1 MWFLLLS
8 LWTKYH
14 GVTIRMKPLQ
24 RYFHMVL
31 FISYVVVV
39 TFKSWMKSYGVTIHE
54 TSLAALLHGAIN
66 LVGLYKRDFWTFGEF
81 VLICYCPEWT
91 GLKHYRGRGAFLTDL
106 VWLASVRVL
115 LSTLQHSSFSERYR
129 SFYCGWFTEDH
140 KGLPLLL

>member
-66 LVGLYKRDFWTFGEF
+66 LVGFYKRDFWTFGEF
-81 VLICYCPEWT
+81 VLICYYPE
-91 GLKHYRGRGAFLTDL
+91 
-106 VWLASVRVL
+106 
-115 LSTLQHSSFSERYR
+115 
-129 SFYCGWFTEDH
+129 
-140 KGLPLLL
+140 